1 MKIKLYLKL
10 AKVNLLRRRKKNT
23 INILIT
29 TIALILLTLTICISN
44 GLNNFIQTKLL
55 NTVDFKTLIVE
66 TGTRDDNK
74 EKIYEKL
81 NNHKDVIKIYPW
93 ISNNGGEVQIEKN
106 QNLTKGEIFLKP
118 ALDKI
123 SPNIVKGN
131 GISEN
136 SKNVALIPTKFSVNH
151 LGYEVGLTKEKT
163 DFLNGEDFIGEY
175 ITLKYK
181 IYNETGHTYG
191 EYKFK
196 VIGVYDP
203 TTTFDTPD
211 TFYIPYSDLLD
222 LNTSFQK
229 ETNVQNMA
237 VVVNK
242 YENLNNIKSII
253 EKEKFNVVLKSE
265 LGDIKDIS
273 LYIKIIGFSL
283 LSLTLVI
290 SIFNIISNTLESI
303 RERMNEI
310 GILKTVGYLN
320 LDILKCFSIET
331 LFISSLS
338 VLLNLIISGSLL
350 LIIKFFS
357 NKFLTIY
364 FADFKIDIND
374 FILSNIIC
382 IILGITIPILSSLIS
397 LNKIL
402 KIQPTKLTKV

>member
-1 MKIKLYLKL
+1 MKIRLYLKL

-44 GLNNFIQTKLL
+44 GLNNFLQTKLL
-55 NTVDFKTLIVE
+55 DTVDFKTLIVE

-93 ISNNGGEVQIEKN
+93 VSNNGGEIQIEKN

-131 GISEN
+131 AISEN

-151 LGYEVGLTKEKT
+151 QGYDVGFTKEKN

-181 IYNETGHTYG
+181 IYTQTGHTYD

-211 TFYIPYSDLLD
+211 TFYIPYSDLLN

-229 ETNVQNMA
+229 ETDVQNMA

-253 EKEKFNVVLKSE
+253 EKEKFNVALKSE

-283 LSLTLVI
+283 LSLTLII

-310 GILKTVGYLN
+310 GILKTLGYLN

-338 VLLNLIISGSLL
+338 VFLNLIISGSLL
-350 LIIKFFS
+350 IITKFLS

-374 FILSNIIC
+374 FILSNMIC
-382 IILGITIPILSSLIS
+382 IILGIIIPILSSIIS

>member
-1 MKIKLYLKL
+1 LKIKLYIKL
-10 AKVNLLRRRKKNT
+10 ATVNLLRRRKKNT

-74 EKIYEKL
+74 EKIYEKF
-81 NNHKDVIKIYPW
+81 NNHKDIIKIYPW

-106 QNLTKGEIFLKP
+106 QNLTKREIFLKP

-131 GISEN
+131 GIYEN
-136 SKNVALIPTKFSVNH
+136 SKNVALIPTEFSLDP
-151 LGYEVGLTKEKT
+151 LGYEIGLTKEKNN
-163 DFLNGEDFIGEY
+163 FLNGADFIGEY

-181 IYNETGHTYG
+181 IYNQTGHTYG

-196 VIGVYDP
+196 VVGVYDP

-211 TFYIPYSDLLD
+211 TFYIPYSDLLN

-253 EKEKFNVVLKSE
+253 EKEKFNVILKSE
-265 LGDIKDIS
+265 LGDIKDIHS
-273 LYIKIIGFSL
+273 YIKMIGFLL
-283 LSLTLVI
+283 LSLTLII

-331 LFISSLS
+331 LFISGLS

-350 LIIKFFS
+350 IIIKFRS

-382 IILGITIPILSSLIS
+382 LILGITIPILSSLIS
-397 LNKIL
+397 LFKIA
-402 KIQPTKLTKV
+402 KIQPTKLTKT

>member
-1 MKIKLYLKL
+1 MKIRLYLKL
-10 AKVNLLRRRKKNT
+10 AKINLLRRRKKNT

-55 NTVDFKTLIVE
+55 DTVDFKTLIVE

-81 NNHKDVIKIYPW
+81 NNHKDIIKIYPW
-93 ISNNGGEVQIEKN
+93 VSNNGGEIQIEKN

-118 ALDKI
+118 SLDKI
-123 SPNIVKGN
+123 SPNIVKGDP
-131 GISEN
+131 ISEN

-151 LGYEVGLTKEKT
+151 QGYDVGFTKEKN

-181 IYNETGHTYG
+181 IYNQTGHTYD

-211 TFYIPYSDLLD
+211 TFYIPYSDLLN

-229 ETNVQNMA
+229 ETDIQNMA

-283 LSLTLVI
+283 LSLTLII
-290 SIFNIISNTLESI
+290 SIFNIVSNTLESI

-310 GILKTVGYLN
+310 GILKTLGYLN

-338 VLLNLIISGSLL
+338 VFLNLIISGLL
-350 LIIKFFS
+350 LIITKFLS

-382 IILGITIPILSSLIS
+382 IILGIAIPILSSIIS

-402 KIQPTKLTKV
+402 KVQPTKLTKV

>member
-1 MKIKLYLKL
+1 MKIKLYIKL
-10 AKVNLLRRRKKNT
+10 ATVNLLRRRKKNT

-74 EKIYEKL
+74 EKIYEKF
-81 NNHKDVIKIYPW
+81 NNHKDIIKIYPW

-106 QNLTKGEIFLKP
+106 QNLTKREIFLKP

-131 GISEN
+131 GIYEN
-136 SKNVALIPTKFSVNH
+136 SKNVALIPTEFSLDP
-151 LGYEVGLTKEKT
+151 LGYEIGLTKEKNN
-163 DFLNGEDFIGEY
+163 FLNGADFIGEY

-181 IYNETGHTYG
+181 IYNQTGHTYG

-196 VIGVYDP
+196 VVGVYDP

-211 TFYIPYSDLLD
+211 TFYIPYSDLLN

-253 EKEKFNVVLKSE
+253 EKEKFNVILKSE
-265 LGDIKDIS
+265 LGDIKDIHS
-273 LYIKIIGFSL
+273 YIKMIGFLL
-283 LSLTLVI
+283 LSLTLII

-331 LFISSLS
+331 LFISGLS

-350 LIIKFFS
+350 IIIKFLS

-364 FADFKIDIND
+364 FADFK
-374 FILSNIIC
+374 
-382 IILGITIPILSSLIS
+382 
-397 LNKIL
+397 
-402 KIQPTKLTKV
+402 